1 MFLTFKEACDHLRI
15 SHETLRKL
23 IKDGEIEAHKI
34 GTGRTSHYRISI
46 DAVNAYIERN
56 TIKPVSQ

>member
-23 IKDGEIEAHKI
+23 IKDGEIEAHKN
-34 GTGRTSHYRISI
+34 GTGITSHYRISI
-46 DAVNAYIERN
+46 DSVNAYIARH
-56 TIKPVSQ
+56 TIKPVSR